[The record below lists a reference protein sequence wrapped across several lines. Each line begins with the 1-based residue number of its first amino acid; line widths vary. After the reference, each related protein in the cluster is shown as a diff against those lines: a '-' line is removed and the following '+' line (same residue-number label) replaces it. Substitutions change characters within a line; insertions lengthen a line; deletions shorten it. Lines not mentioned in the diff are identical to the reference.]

1 MANLMQYHFFFFVR
15 RKKSQ
20 YSLMRAIDKNAL
32 NKTAILIVIILL
44 GIDMLACIFYK
55 PK

>member
-1 MANLMQYHFFFFVR
+1 MQYHFFFVK

-32 NKTAILIVIILL
+32 NKTAILFVIILL
-44 GIDMLACIFYK
+44 SGDMLACIFYK
-55 PK
+55 PKQ